1 MAEDLEIAKQQIQEL
16 ETKGVENFN
25 DVFEELNLMMRKRIE
40 ASRKPEDD
48 RNKQVFWSR
57 NQGVFSYRIV

>member
-1 MAEDLEIAKQQIQEL
+1 LAEDLEIAKQQIQEL

-48 RNKQVFWSR
+48 RNKQVCLSP
-57 NQGVFSYRIV
+57 NQGVFFYQIV

>member
-25 DVFEELNLMMRKRIE
+25 DVFEELNLMMRKRIK

>member
-1 MAEDLEIAKQQIQEL
+1 LAEDLEIAKQQIQEL

-48 RNKQVFWSR
+48 RNKQVFLSR

>member
-48 RNKQVFWSR
+48 RNKQVFLSR